1 MISGFRSRAN
11 IPIFAT
17 IITNNNMSFK
27 RINNITGW
35 LVCIIACGVYILT
48 MEKNGSLWDC
58 GEFASS
64 AYKLQ
69 VPHSPG
75 APFFVLIGRLFMAPF
90 GPATAATG
98 INLLSALS
106 SGFTIL
112 FLFWTITHFAKKLV
126 SKAGEV
132 LDGGKIAAIIAAGVV
147 GALAYTFSDTFWY
160 DAVEGEVYA
169 LSSFFT
175 ALLFWLML
183 KWENEVTDEQAAG
196 ITGHFTKADRHIIVI
211 FFLMGLS
218 IGVHLLNLLIIP
230 AITMIY
236 FYKRH
241 TVTLW
246 KTILAFLAS
255 VAITGFAQ
263 KALIQ
268 WTVKAAGN
276 LDILFVNSLNLPYF
290 TGFAFYFIAVAGLI
304 IIGIRFNEGKLNLV
318 QLRIWMIVLIGF
330 LLFPA
335 ELYSDSDGAVVRFLF
350 RIMIIAIAIAGTYF
364 IKNGNLRLLKLG
376 LWCFLFITLGC
387 FASYSTT
394 LVRSNANVAVDMNE
408 VDNPVNLMSY
418 VSREQYGDWPILYGQ
433 DFTAQIQDSKVT
445 ETYVKADGK
454 YVKEGRKIQYEYA
467 PEDLHFFP
475 RMWDQSNDQGRADY
489 YADFAG
495 INKNKDGSYER
506 PPTMGEN
513 ISFFMSYQINW
524 MYLRYFMW
532 NFAGKQ
538 NDVQGSYMSNVR
550 DGNWKTGIGFYDNMR
565 LGDQSKLPDT
575 LKNNKANNK
584 LYFLPFILGILG
596 LVYQT
601 KNDKRDALVVGLF
614 FFFTGLAISLYL
626 NMAGNQ
632 PRERDY
638 AFVGSFYVFAIWI
651 GLGVL
656 FVKDLLFTV
665 IKNNR
670 TAAIAA
676 GIICTLAVPVLMA
689 SQEWDDHDR
698 SQKTM
703 APDLATNYLE
713 SCAPNAILFTF
724 GDNDTYP
731 LWYAQE
737 VLGVRTDIRV
747 MNTSL
752 LGTDWYINQLRY
764 KVNNSDPVD
773 VIWTA
778 AQIRGSN
785 RDVVYNAPK
794 PGIDP
799 NKFMDL
805 YSMMKDYA
813 GSDDPA
819 KMEQGRDGTAMNV
832 FPSKKVSV
840 PVDMALV
847 KQNGTVNANDSVVSE
862 MQFEIPKNYLYK
874 NDAAILNVIA
884 ANKWKRPIYFTSPY
898 EELGF
903 RQFLR
908 QDGLSYRLVPVV
920 NGDVNKDWV
929 MDKMMNKFVFG
940 GAGKKGTY
948 FDEENRRH
956 LNSIRYAYALAAS
969 NLADGGRKDD
979 AKKLLHKVD
988 DGISEQNMP
997 YGMASRGQQQNQ
1009 FSLQLVLA
1017 AYKAGDSVLANKIG
1031 NAVKKDMEQQVLYYE
1046 TLPDAKREAMRQEE
1060 ERNKQ
1065 LLMGLMQI
1073 EQQFKNPAPVM
1084 ENPGMIKTQ
1093 SVRKDTP

>member
-90 GPATAATG
+90 GPANAATG
-98 INLLSALS
+98 INLMSALS

-175 ALLFWLML
+175 ALIFWMML
-183 KWENEVTDEQAAG
+183 KWENDVTAEQAAG
-196 ITGHFTKADRHIIVI
+196 ITGHFTKADRYIVVI

-218 IGVHLLNLLIIP
+218 IGVHLLNLLTIP
-230 AITMIY
+230 ALTMIY
-236 FYKRH
+236 FYKRYKVTTFK
-241 TVTLW
+241 TVM
-246 KTILAFLAS
+246 AFIVS
-255 VAITGFAQ
+255 IIITGLAQ

-268 WTVKAAGN
+268 WTVKGAGSF
-276 LDILFVNSLNLPYF
+276 DVLFVNDFGLPF
-290 TGFAFYFIAVAGLI
+290 FSGFAFFFLMLAGI
-304 IIGIRFNEGKLNLV
+304 CWFA
-318 QLRIWMIVLIGF
+318 LRI
-330 LLFPA
+330 A
-335 ELYSDSDGAVVRFLF
+335 KQ
-350 RIMIIAIAIAGTYF
+350 
-364 IKNGNLRLLKLG
+364 KNWNLLKLG
-376 LWCFLFITLGC
+376 AWCFLFITLGC

-433 DFTAQIQDSKVT
+433 DFTAQIQDSKVS

-538 NDVQGSYMSNVR
+538 NDVQGSYMSNIR

-596 LVYQT
+596 LVYQI

-847 KQNGTVNANDSVVSE
+847 KQNGTVNATDSVVSE

-1073 EQQFKNPAPVM
+1073 EQQFKNPAPIT

-1093 SVRKDTP
+1093 GVRKDTP